1 MLKSVQIIYETVGQ
15 IKGLEICCWIG
26 LDKPNHQKCDGKD
39 QRADGQQKSA
49 GQSCQATAF
58 LLGNLNL
65 FLFQLLVI
73 RLDLD
78 NTQAPIWS
86 TVMVLE
92 HLLGGV
98 SDHFKEGDGHRE
110 EHPDV
115 DHLDVWS
122 DRQALRDA
130 KKAENL
136 NDQINK

>member
-1 MLKSVQIIYETVGQ
+1 MIQLTPKLVQIIYETVGQ
-15 IKGLEICCWIG
+15 IEGLEICCGIG
-26 LDKPNHQKCDGKD
+26 LDKPNHPKCDGKD

-49 GQSCQATAF
+49 DQSCQATAL
-58 LLGNLNL
+58 LLGNLIL

-78 NTQAPIWS
+78 HTHAPIRS
-86 TVMVLE
+86 TGIVLE

-115 DHLDVWS
+115 DHLDV
-122 DRQALRDA
+122 
-130 KKAENL
+130 
-136 NDQINK
+136 